1 MPTLISLIFPS
12 SSQLVICCFCWS
24 TNCFA
29 AGRNCTFSFQFFCHF
44 QDFKFQQ
51 MMAAFGLSKDNR
63 PVHGV
68 HFLGEGQG
76 KSKREE
82 EAAIARIPRTKR
94 VQQRSIDV

>member
-1 MPTLISLIFPS
+1 
-12 SSQLVICCFCWS
+12 
-24 TNCFA
+24 
-29 AGRNCTFSFQFFCHF
+29 
-44 QDFKFQQ
+44 